1 MDSLKATIF
10 SLTRTNI
17 RSWDIGKT
25 FENVCV
31 HPSLLQAKW
40 LKCLKNVMSGPL
52 FKFPKSWMF
61 SRLWQILL
69 WKKKSA
75 IFNIYQQ
82 FQLRIYMYKVF
93 QFGNVTKYIVSVF
106 YLIFYVILIT
116 YNIEGI
122 VLNDIKYLS
131 FHTIF

>member
-1 MDSLKATIF
+1 MDVFKTM
-10 SLTRTNI
+10 TNF
-17 RSWDIGKT
+17 T
-25 FENVCV
+25 
-31 HPSLLQAKW
+31 L
-40 LKCLKNVMSGPL
+40 
-52 FKFPKSWMF
+52 
-61 SRLWQILL
+61 
-69 WKKKSA
+69 KKKSD

-82 FQLRIYMYKVF
+82 FQLRIYTYKIF
-93 QFGNVTKYIVSVF
+93 QFGNVTKSIVSVF